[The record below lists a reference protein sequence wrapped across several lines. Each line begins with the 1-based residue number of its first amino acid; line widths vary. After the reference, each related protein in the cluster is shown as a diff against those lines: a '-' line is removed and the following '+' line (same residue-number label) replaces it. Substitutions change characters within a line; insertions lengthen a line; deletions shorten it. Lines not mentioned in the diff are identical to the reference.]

1 MKNLS
6 SIYDLLLEGVES
18 YLFELKY
25 DNPKMVKYSFEDAVG
40 NRYLVEFKNIPILRT
55 GNWNSETDLSN
66 TYELLYFVLNDDH
79 YSVSKVV
86 NVNPYR
92 VLKTVFG
99 DILNDFTNRFR
110 VKTIY
115 FVGLAREREREYVS
129 SRTKMYVRYLTMNPI
144 TGYRLQNAGNSIKL
158 NKI

>member
-1 MKNLS
+1 MRNLS

-18 YLFELKY
+18 YTFELVS
-25 DNPKMVKYSFEDAVG
+25 DNPKMVKYSFEDIVG
-40 NRYLVEFKNIPILRT
+40 NKYLVEFKNIPILRT
-55 GNWNSETDLSN
+55 GDLST

-115 FVGLAREREREYVS
+115 FVGLAKEREREYIS

-144 TGYRLQNAGNSIKL
+144 PGYRLQNAVNSIKL
-158 NKI
+158 TKI

>member
-18 YLFELKY
+18 YPFELES
-25 DNPKMVKYSFEDAVG
+25 NNAKMIKYSFEDVVG

-55 GNWNSETDLSN
+55 GDLST

-99 DILNDFTNRFR
+99 DILNDFTNRFSW

-115 FVGLAREREREYVS
+115 FVGLAKEREREYIS
-129 SRTKMYVRYLTMNPI
+129 SRTKMYVRYLNMNPVP
-144 TGYRLQNAGNSIKL
+144 GYKLQNAGNSIQL
-158 NKI
+158 IKI

>member
-18 YLFELKY
+18 YAFELVS
-25 DNPKMVKYSFEDAVG
+25 DNPKMVKYSFEDVVG

-55 GNWNSETDLSN
+55 GDLST

-115 FVGLAREREREYVS
+115 FVGLAKEREREYIS

-144 TGYRLQNAGNSIKL
+144 PGYRLQNAVNSIKL

>member
-18 YLFELKY
+18 YPFELES
-25 DNPKMVKYSFEDAVG
+25 NNVKMIKYSFEDVVG

-55 GNWNSETDLSN
+55 GDLST

-99 DILNDFTNRFR
+99 DILNDFTNRFSWI
-110 VKTIY
+110 KTIY
-115 FVGLAREREREYVS
+115 FVGLAKEREREYIS
-129 SRTKMYVRYLTMNPI
+129 SRTKMYVRYLNMNPVP
-144 TGYRLQNAGNSIKL
+144 GYKLQNAGNSIQL
-158 NKI
+158 IKI

>member
-18 YLFELKY
+18 YPFELES
-25 DNPKMVKYSFEDAVG
+25 NNVKMIKYSFEDVVG

-55 GNWNSETDLSN
+55 GDLST

-99 DILNDFTNRFR
+99 DILNDFTNRFSW

-115 FVGLAREREREYVS
+115 FVGLAKEREREYIS
-129 SRTKMYVRYLTMNPI
+129 SRTKMYVRYLNMNPVP
-144 TGYRLQNAGNSIKL
+144 GYRLQNAGNSIQL
-158 NKI
+158 IKI

>member
-6 SIYDLLLEGVES
+6 SIYDLLLEDVES
-18 YLFELKY
+18 YSFELESN
-25 DNPKMVKYSFEDAVG
+25 NPKLVKYSFEDIAG
-40 NRYLVEFKNIPILRT
+40 NKYLVEFKNIPILRT
-55 GNWNSETDLSN
+55 SDLS
-66 TYELLYFVLNDDH
+66 TTFELVYFVLNDDH

-99 DILNDFTNRFR
+99 DILNDFTNRFSWA
-110 VKTIY
+110 KTIY
-115 FVGLAREREREYVS
+115 FIGLAKEKEREYIS
-129 SRTKMYVRYLTMNPI
+129 SRTKMYVRYLTMNPVP
-144 TGYRLQNAGNSIKL
+144 GYRLQNAGNSIKL

>member
-18 YLFELKY
+18 YPFELES
-25 DNPKMVKYSFEDAVG
+25 NNVKMIKYSFEDVVG

-55 GNWNSETDLSN
+55 GDLST

-99 DILNDFTNRFR
+99 DILNDFTNRFSWI
-110 VKTIY
+110 KNIY
-115 FVGLAREREREYVS
+115 FVGLAKEREREYIS

-144 TGYRLQNAGNSIKL
+144 PGYRLQNAGNSIKL
-158 NKI
+158 TKI

>member
-1 MKNLS
+1 MRNLS

-18 YLFELKY
+18 YPFELESNNAKLI
-25 DNPKMVKYSFEDAVG
+25 KYSFEDSVG
-40 NRYLVEFKNIPILRT
+40 NRYLVEFKNIPILK
-55 GNWNSETDLSN
+55 NNDLST

-79 YSVSKVV
+79 YSVSKIV

-99 DILNDFTNRFR
+99 DIINDFITRFSW

-115 FVGLAREREREYVS
+115 FVGLSKEREREYIS
-129 SRTKMYVRYLTMNPI
+129 SRTKMYVRYLTMNPVP
-144 TGYRLQNAGNSIKL
+144 GYKLQNAGNSIKL

>member
-18 YLFELKY
+18 YLFELKS

-55 GNWNSETDLSN
+55 GDLST

-99 DILNDFTNRFR
+99 DILNDFTNRFSWI
-110 VKTIY
+110 KNIY
-115 FVGLAREREREYVS
+115 FVGLAKEREREYIS

-144 TGYRLQNAGNSIKL
+144 PGYRLQNAGNSIKL
-158 NKI
+158 TKI

>member
-18 YLFELKY
+18 YAFELVS
-25 DNPKMVKYSFEDAVG
+25 DNPKMVKYSFEDVVG

-55 GNWNSETDLSN
+55 GDLST

-115 FVGLAREREREYVS
+115 FVGLAKEREREYIS

-144 TGYRLQNAGNSIKL
+144 PGYRLQNAVNSIKL
-158 NKI
+158 TKI

>member
-18 YLFELKY
+18 YLFELKS

-55 GNWNSETDLSN
+55 GDLST

-115 FVGLAREREREYVS
+115 FVGLAKEREREYIS
-129 SRTKMYVRYLTMNPI
+129 SRTKMYVRYLTINPI

-158 NKI
+158 TKI

>member
-1 MKNLS
+1 MG
-6 SIYDLLLEGVES
+6 LLLE
-18 YLFELKY
+18 FEKLPWLA
-25 DNPKMVKYSFEDAVG
+25 DVVG

-55 GNWNSETDLSN
+55 GDLST

-115 FVGLAREREREYVS
+115 FVGLAKEREREYIS

-144 TGYRLQNAGNSIKL
+144 PGYRLQNAVNSIKL

>member
-1 MKNLS
+1 MRNLS

-18 YLFELKY
+18 YTFELVS
-25 DNPKMVKYSFEDAVG
+25 DNPKMVKYSFEDIVG
-40 NRYLVEFKNIPILRT
+40 NKYLVEFKNIPILRT
-55 GNWNSETDLSN
+55 GDLSK
-66 TYELLYFVLNDDH
+66 TFELLYFVLNDDH

-115 FVGLAREREREYVS
+115 FVGLAKEREREYIS

-144 TGYRLQNAGNSIKL
+144 PGYRLQNAVNSIKL
-158 NKI
+158 TKI

>member
-18 YLFELKY
+18 YLFELKS

-55 GNWNSETDLSN
+55 GDLST
-66 TYELLYFVLNDDH
+66 TYELLYFVLNDEH

-115 FVGLAREREREYVS
+115 FVGLAKEREREYIS
-129 SRTKMYVRYLTMNPI
+129 SRTKMYVRYLTINPI

-158 NKI
+158 TKI

>member
-1 MKNLS
+1 MRNLS

-18 YLFELKY
+18 YAFELES
-25 DNPKMVKYSFEDAVG
+25 DNPKMVKYSFEDIVG
-40 NRYLVEFKNIPILRT
+40 NKYLVEFKNIPILRT
-55 GNWNSETDLSN
+55 GDLS
-66 TYELLYFVLNDDH
+66 TTFELLYFVLNDDH

-99 DILNDFTNRFR
+99 DILNDFINRFSWT
-110 VKTIY
+110 KTIY
-115 FVGLAREREREYVS
+115 FVGLAKEREREYIS

-144 TGYRLQNAGNSIKL
+144 PGYRLQNSGNSIKL
-158 NKI
+158 DKI